1 MHFTLNSVTAL
12 DSYLTIP
19 IMYVYGFADCVDNS
33 KHMQGY
39 IKKCEGS
46 PTASKSRTPPV
57 KSCLK
62 YEILC
67 CYRNS
72 DSILILVP

>member
-1 MHFTLNSVTAL
+1 MYAFVHLIVLTAL

-39 IKKCEGS
+39 IKKC
-46 PTASKSRTPPV
+46 
-57 KSCLK
+57 
-62 YEILC
+62 
-67 CYRNS
+67 
-72 DSILILVP
+72 